1 MLKKNESV
9 DTQSVQAVEDAS
21 PPITT
26 RARVV
31 QVICQFVLMAAVLFA
46 GAFGMNYF
54 TALKEEPPTRPPFK
68 TVYSVES
75 VIAQQGDFQPNL
87 TVYGEVKASREV
99 DLPSL
104 VAGKVIWVNPNLKVG
119 ARIEE
124 GAELFKIDPFTFET
138 AMATAKSNHRETVA
152 RIAENEARIGIEESG
167 IKRTRDQLVF
177 AENDLERIS
186 ALKTRGTAT
195 AKEVEDRAFIVSQ
208 RRQALEQSELNLVAE
223 KARLDQWRAVLTRH
237 EWAIAE
243 AERDLSDTVFV
254 APSAGIVSEKNV
266 AIGRLLGVNDMA
278 VSMYDVDRLEIH
290 ATLTDQRFGRIQSD
304 EKGLI
309 GRPVESVWNIGGE
322 EYRFNAT
329 IERITA
335 QIESNRGG
343 VEVIAVISEPL
354 KGSALRPGAFVELIV
369 PDKMFRNHFRVPETS
384 VYDNDT
390 VYVIRDGA
398 LESRKIQVHAYDGE
412 NAIISGNLLDGDEIL
427 TTRIAEISDGIRV
440 KSQRGSVL
448 ENQGQQANGS
458 TQ

>member
-9 DTQSVQAVEDAS
+9 DTPAVHSIEDESTS
-21 PPITT
+21 PSL
-26 RARVV
+26 RARIVKG
-31 QVICQFVLMAAVLFA
+31 ICQVLLMAAVLFS

-68 TVYSVES
+68 TVYTVES
-75 VIAQQGDFQPNL
+75 VVAQRGDYQPDL
-87 TVYGEVKASREV
+87 TVYGEVQASREV
-99 DLPSL
+99 DLRSL
-104 VAGKVIWVNPNLKVG
+104 VAGKVIWANPDLKVG
-119 ARIEE
+119 ARVEK
-124 GAELFKIDPFTFET
+124 GTELFRIDPFTFET
-138 AMATAKSNHRETVA
+138 ALATAKSNRKETLA
-152 RIAENEARIGIEESG
+152 RIAENEARIGIEESR
-167 IKRTRDQLVF
+167 INRTRDQLVF

-208 RRQALEQSELNLVAE
+208 RKQALEQSELNLVAE
-223 KARLDQWRAVLTRH
+223 KARLDQWRAVLTRY

-243 AERDLSDTVFV
+243 AERDLKDTVFV
-254 APSAGIVSEKNV
+254 APSTGIVSEKNV
-266 AIGRLLGVNDMA
+266 AVGRLLGVNDMA
-278 VSMYDVDRLEIH
+278 VSMYDADRLEIH

-309 GRPVESVWNIGGE
+309 GRPVVSVWNIGGQ

-343 VEVIAVISEPL
+343 VEVIAVISDPL
-354 KGSALRPGAFVELIV
+354 DDSALRPGAFVELIV
-369 PDKMFRNHFRVPETS
+369 PDKMFRDHFRVPETAI
-384 VYDNDT
+384 YDNDT

-398 LESRKIQVHAYDGE
+398 LESRNIRVLAFDGE
-412 NAIISGNLLDGDEIL
+412 NAIISGNLMDGDEVL

-440 KSQRGSVL
+440 KSQQSPAS
-448 ENQGQQANGS
+448 EPQEQQANGT